1 MFNFKKDKDRV
12 GLSIPQERELYG
24 IKIRKLYIGE
34 YLKALNVIK
43 NLPEILLKDIF
54 PGADLDELFDKFK
67 NMDENLLFEI
77 TGKMIVII
85 PEQML
90 KLIASLLDCE
100 YEYIRDNLTPNELL
114 EVVMAV
120 WEINDF
126 SPFFTNFKK
135 ILEEIKSKILGSL
148 TNTGSRTG

>member
-1 MFNFKKDKDRV
+1 
-12 GLSIPQERELYG
+12 
-24 IKIRKLYIGE
+24 
-34 YLKALNVIK
+34 
-43 NLPEILLKDIF
+43 
-54 PGADLDELFDKFK
+54 
-67 NMDENLLFEI
+67 MDENLLFEI